1 MAEGISG
8 DISERL
14 LKAFTEFEHVAD
26 ASTAEEAAS
35 GLDQATLQ
43 LFWQRWPHVGKW
55 AGTLWRLLDEELA
68 EAATPHNDSPH
79 HDVGGSG

>member
-1 MAEGISG
+1 MTE

-14 LKAFTEFEHVAD
+14 LKAFTEFETVAD

-35 GLDQATLQ
+35 GLDEATLQ

-55 AGTLWRLLDEELA
+55 AGTLWRLLDQELA
-68 EAATPHNDSPH
+68 DAAMPHEESEH
-79 HDVGGSG
+79 HDLGGSG

>member
-1 MAEGISG
+1 MPEDTTE

-26 ASTAEEAAS
+26 AGTAEEAAK
-35 GLDQATLQ
+35 GLDEATLQ

-55 AGTLWRLLDEELA
+55 AGALWRLLDEELA
-68 EAATPHNDSPH
+68 EAATPHEDSPH

>member
-1 MAEGISG
+1 MSD

-26 ASTAEEAAS
+26 AGPAEEAAR
-35 GLDQATLQ
+35 GLDEATLQ

-68 EAATPHNDSPH
+68 EAATPQDASEH
-79 HDVGGSG
+79 HDTGGSG